1 MRKVRSVTIG
11 GKRHRVVWRS
21 LYSEGAMGFA
31 HPDQCL
37 IEIDPD
43 YDELAICDTLV
54 HEFLHRHPATRHL
67 EEDAVNEMG
76 TEIATMLHKMQL
88 IATEDT
94 LDAEA

>member
-1 MRKVRSVTIG
+1 MRKARSVTIG

-43 YDELAICDTLV
+43 YDELTIADTLI

-88 IATEDT
+88 IATEEQ
-94 LDAEA
+94 LDEG

>member
-1 MRKVRSVTIG
+1 
-11 GKRHRVVWRS
+11 
-21 LYSEGAMGFA
+21 MGFSY
-31 HPDQCL
+31 PDQCL

-67 EEDAVNEMG
+67 DEDAVNEMG
-76 TEIATMLHKMQL
+76 TEIAIMLHKMQL
-88 IATEDT
+88 IVTEEQ